1 MKYIKG
7 FLGFIMILFG
17 SMLIAITIDDV
28 LIKNILLRIIGAF
41 FVFIG
46 IDILHRQFHPDQYK
60 KNKVAISISNSI
72 SFSNIVN
79 AEENTNYSTP
89 EKQLLI

>member
-7 FLGFIMILFG
+7 FLGFIMMTFG

-28 LIKNILLRIIGAF
+28 LIKNILLRILGAF

-46 IDILHRQFHPDQYK
+46 VDILHRQLHPHKYK
-60 KNKVAISISNSI
+60 KDQGNN
-72 SFSNIVN
+72 
-79 AEENTNYSTP
+79 
-89 EKQLLI
+89 

>member
-7 FLGFIMILFG
+7 FLGFIMMTFG

-28 LIKNILLRIIGAF
+28 LIKNILLRILGAF

-46 IDILHRQFHPDQYK
+46 VDILHRQLHPHKNNSHKINYK
-60 KNKVAISISNSI
+60 
-72 SFSNIVN
+72 
-79 AEENTNYSTP
+79 
-89 EKQLLI
+89 